1 MFRNYF
7 KIAVRN
13 LSRNKGFSLINIS
26 GLAIGMAAALLIGL
40 WVQNELSIDRTYP
53 RTDRLYML
61 YNRAI
66 LNGAPWVWN
75 QTPKSIA
82 PVLGK
87 DYPAVEDAA
96 RYRETRFLTTV
107 GETRLNSDGAFAD
120 SGFIQ
125 MFGFPLLEGDPAH
138 ALTGVYNIVLT
149 EQMAKKLFGNQD
161 PMGRTVRIDSNAVFT
176 VSGILKDLPATTS
189 FQFDYLVPWLYMT
202 HLGWNDEQNW
212 GNNSIDTYVLLRPG
226 TTEQAFDAQ
235 VADVTRAHS
244 KEAVQVFGQPVSRL
258 HLYGTVKDGQLVA
271 DKLVT
276 VRLFTAIG
284 IFILLIA
291 CINFMN
297 LSTARSE
304 RRAREVGVRK
314 VVGAVRRSLV
324 AQFIGESTLIAALA
338 FIIALFL
345 TQINLSA
352 FSQLVGKQLTIDY
365 GSAAFWLF
373 GIGFVFF
380 TGLLAGSYPAFYLSS
395 FRPVAVL
402 KGSFREAHAALN
414 PRKILVVLQ
423 FSFAIILIICT
434 IIVQRQIRY
443 GINRDAGYNRDQLV
457 MVATDG
463 EAASHFEAIKQE
475 LLSSGAAVAVTH
487 SPASITRHWSD
498 ASGYYWPGSTK
509 ADLDVDFLSFAT
521 KSDFVKT
528 LGITLFQGRDIDI
541 DQYKSDSTAV
551 LMNESAVRIMRM
563 RNPIG
568 QLVAQ
573 GDGQPY
579 HIVGV
584 IKDFILESPF
594 TKQIAPMMIFGPKWV
609 DFNVAHI
616 RLNPA
621 NSTAANLALAQKVF
635 RKYNPSY
642 PFEYS
647 FVDEAY
653 AKKFKDEQQTDKLSA
668 LFAALTV
675 FISCLGLFALASY
688 TAENR
693 IREIG
698 VRKVLGASVISITT
712 LLTREFIQLVLIAFL
727 IAAPV
732 AWLVMNKWLLNY
744 SYRIRIGWD
753 VFALSGVLAVAI
765 AAATVSY
772 QSIRAA
778 VANPVKS
785 LRTD

>member
-1 MFRNYF
+1 M
-7 KIAVRN
+7 
-13 LSRNKGFSLINIS
+13 
-26 GLAIGMAAALLIGL
+26 
-40 WVQNELSIDRTYP
+40 
-53 RTDRLYML
+53 
-61 YNRAI
+61 
-66 LNGAPWVWN
+66 
-75 QTPKSIA
+75 
-82 PVLGK
+82 
-87 DYPAVEDAA
+87 
-96 RYRETRFLTTV
+96 
-107 GETRLNSDGAFAD
+107 
-120 SGFIQ
+120 
-125 MFGFPLLEGDPAH
+125 
-138 ALTGVYNIVLT
+138 
-149 EQMAKKLFGNQD
+149 
-161 PMGRTVRIDSNAVFT
+161 
-176 VSGILKDLPATTS
+176 
-189 FQFDYLVPWLYMT
+189 
-202 HLGWNDEQNW
+202 
-212 GNNSIDTYVLLRPG
+212 
-226 TTEQAFDAQ
+226 
-235 VADVTRAHS
+235 
-244 KEAVQVFGQPVSRL
+244 
-258 HLYGTVKDGQLVA
+258 
-271 DKLVT
+271 
-276 VRLFTAIG
+276 
-284 IFILLIA
+284 
-291 CINFMN
+291 
-297 LSTARSE
+297 
-304 RRAREVGVRK
+304 
-314 VVGAVRRSLV
+314 
-324 AQFIGESTLIAALA
+324 
-338 FIIALFL
+338 
-345 TQINLSA
+345 
-352 FSQLVGKQLTIDY
+352 
-365 GSAAFWLF
+365 
-373 GIGFVFF
+373 
-380 TGLLAGSYPAFYLSS
+380 LAGSYPAFYLSS